1 MLSRVANSLYWLN
14 RYIER
19 AENIARIIDVNLNFI
34 LDSDISQ
41 NEQWEPLVK
50 ITGDFEYYIEKYG
63 ETSREK
69 VIQFLIFD
77 NEYPGSIKNCLS
89 MARENATTVR
99 EIINIEMWEQINKF
113 NLLVK
118 NAARKRISIDNIH
131 DFLEEVKLNCHIFSG
146 IQDSTL
152 SRGES
157 WHFGR
162 MGRLLERADQTSR
175 ILDIKYF
182 HILPQNIKVGSTYDL
197 LQWAAILKSASGF
210 EMYTKK
216 YKSIKPEKILE
227 FLILDKEFPRS
238 ISFCLDRANERLHAI
253 SFSST
258 DSYANKPEQ
267 SLGAL
272 KSELSYSDIETII
285 HKGLHEFLDSVQLK
299 LIKINQD
306 IYSKYFDLDIKENT
320 HDILLRN

>member
-34 LDSDISQ
+34 LDSDISK
-41 NEQWEPLVK
+41 NEQWEPLVWISGSK
-50 ITGDFEYYIEKYG
+50 EYFFETYS
-63 ETSREK
+63 ETTKEN
-69 VIQFLIFD
+69 VINFMLFD
-77 NEYPGSIKNCLS
+77 KRYPNSILNCLS
-89 MARENATTVR
+89 MARDNAITVR

-113 NLLVK
+113 YMYVK
-118 NAARKRISIDNIH
+118 KISQRKLNIDTIH
-131 DFLEEVKLNCHIFSG
+131 EFLEEIKINCHIFSG
-146 IQDSTL
+146 IQESTL

-162 MGRLLERADQTSR
+162 LGKMLERADQTSR
-175 ILDIKYF
+175 IIDVKYF
-182 HILPQNIKVGSTYDL
+182 HILPSSMSVGSNYDI

-216 YKSIKPEKILE
+216 YKSVKPDKILE

-238 ISFCLDRANERLHAI
+238 INFCLHRANYSLHAI
-253 SFSST
+253 SST
-258 DSYANKPEQ
+258 ATDTYVNKAEQ

-272 KSELSYSDIETII
+272 NSELAFSDIGTIV
-285 HKGLHEFLDSVQLK
+285 KSGLHEFIDFFQLK
-299 LIKINQD
+299 LSRVNQD
-306 IYSKYFDLDIKENT
+306 ISYKYFDINEYQ
-320 HDILLRN
+320 LLQQ